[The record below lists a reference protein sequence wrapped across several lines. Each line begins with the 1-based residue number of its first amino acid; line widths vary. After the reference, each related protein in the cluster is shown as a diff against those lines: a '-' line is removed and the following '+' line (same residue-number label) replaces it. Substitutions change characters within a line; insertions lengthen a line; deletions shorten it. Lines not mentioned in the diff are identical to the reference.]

1 MFISPFMAIASEYIQ
16 IIVAAIYAVTLFYTI
31 VTFQRSKRLDQIASL
46 GDVMNELRDVERE
59 MAKIPAG
66 SQFDDVRNSWSF
78 RMFNSL
84 EWLSFM
90 INERIITDKK
100 LMEYIKPM
108 IISYY
113 ENTFLKSG
121 SGKEKD
127 SSQYQQFKKLYQ
139 TVKKQVQT
147 NKGQGFSMR
156 DGVQFNMNKTV
167 IWENKESS
175 DYSIEYFDLISERG
189 AHILRPELA

>member
-1 MFISPFMAIASEYIQ
+1 MAIASEYIQ

-66 SQFDDVRNSWSF
+66 SQFDDVRNSGSF

-90 INERIITDKK
+90 INERMITDKK
-100 LMEYIKPM
+100 LIEYVQPM

-113 ENTFLKSG
+113 EDTFLKSG
-121 SGKEKD
+121 SASERD
-127 SSQYQQFKKLYQ
+127 SSRYQQFKKLYQ
-139 TVKKQVQT
+139 TVKKQV
-147 NKGQGFSMR
+147 
-156 DGVQFNMNKTV
+156 
-167 IWENKESS
+167 
-175 DYSIEYFDLISERG
+175 
-189 AHILRPELA
+189 

>member
-1 MFISPFMAIASEYIQ
+1 MAIASEYIQ

-100 LMEYIKPM
+100 LIEYIKPM

-113 ENTFLKSG
+113 EDTFLKSG
-121 SGKEKD
+121 SASERD
-127 SSQYQQFKKLYQ
+127 SSRYQQFKKLYQ
-139 TVKKQVQT
+139 TVKKQV
-147 NKGQGFSMR
+147 
-156 DGVQFNMNKTV
+156 
-167 IWENKESS
+167 
-175 DYSIEYFDLISERG
+175 
-189 AHILRPELA
+189 